1 MLTKWLAAM
10 LRRWAPEVVNRAL
23 DLERDDH
30 RATKF
35 ELLKAKEQIELLKGD
50 VAHLTEF
57 QARELSRLK
66 AESAIFRQRT
76 VLATEL
82 SGSPNHEP

>member
-1 MLTKWLAAM
+1 MLTKWLAAL

-23 DLERDDH
+23 DLEREDH

-35 ELLKAKEQIELLKGD
+35 ELRVAKEDIALLKND
-50 VAHLTEF
+50 VVHL
-57 QARELSRLK
+57 QAALDRELSRLR
-66 AESAIFRQRT
+66 AEAAINRQRT

-82 SGSPNHEP
+82 PGSPNHEP